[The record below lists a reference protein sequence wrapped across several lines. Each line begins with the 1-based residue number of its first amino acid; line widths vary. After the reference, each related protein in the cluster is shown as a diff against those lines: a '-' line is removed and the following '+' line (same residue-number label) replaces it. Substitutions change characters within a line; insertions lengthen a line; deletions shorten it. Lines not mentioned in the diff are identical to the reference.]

1 MTRCLAAASYLE
13 AFVDGEL
20 PPEKLAEIETHLA
33 CCAVCSARV
42 SFERAVRVSTRRA
55 VKTADV
61 PSAAFRDRI
70 ARMIEAE
77 RERGLS
83 GRDGSRAAASLVTG
97 STADDSSGIMPWRTI
112 LTLAAA
118 AVLVIWG
125 GWRSVSESELAA
137 QAPAQ
142 PQSSQA
148 STSTSTA
155 TLDQLIDEFVDY
167 HSQPRAPEI
176 TEPSQVTTL
185 EPEVGLPVRL
195 LPTLQE
201 DYGARWQGGSI
212 VWVKRDQSAA
222 SLQYS
227 LDGHRITVYVYNS
240 TRFPLRARL
249 EPRVVRNV
257 PVFVGNRRGYSIAA
271 TERGGVGYALATDL
285 GDAESAELVATTV
298 LH

>member
-20 PPEKLAEIETHLA
+20 PPEKLAEVETHLA
-33 CCAVCSARV
+33 CCPACSARV
-42 SFERAVRVSTRRA
+42 SFARAVRVSTQRSVRA
-55 VKTADV
+55 ADV
-61 PSAAFRDRI
+61 PSVAFRDRI

-77 RERGLS
+77 QERTLS
-83 GRDGSRAAASLVTG
+83 RTARGSAADSFVAG
-97 STADDSSGIMPWRTI
+97 PMADDTAGIMPWRTI

-118 AVLVIWG
+118 AALVIWG
-125 GWRSVSESELAA
+125 GWRSASESQRTA
-137 QAPAQ
+137 QAPGQAQ
-142 PQSSQA
+142 MSQA
-148 STSTSTA
+148 SNATSTA

-167 HSQPRAPEI
+167 HSQP
-176 TEPSQVTTL
+176 QVTTL

-195 LPTLQE
+195 LPTLQ
-201 DYGARWQGGSI
+201 DYGAHWQGGGI
-212 VWVKRDQSAA
+212 IWVKRDQSAA

-240 TRFPLRARL
+240 ARFPLRARL

-257 PVFVGNRRGYSIAA
+257 PVFVGTRRGYSIAA

-285 GDAESAELVATTV
+285 DDAESAELVATTV
-298 LH
+298 QTALH

>member
-1 MTRCLAAASYLE
+1 MTQCLAAASYLE

-33 CCAVCSARV
+33 RCPTCSARV
-42 SFERAVRVSTRRA
+42 SFERAVRVSTQRA
-55 VKTADV
+55 VRTADV

-77 RERGLS
+77 RERA
-83 GRDGSRAAASLVTG
+83 RSRAAVG
-97 STADDSSGIMPWRTI
+97 SAADSSVADTVRGDTSGIMPWRTI

-118 AVLVIWG
+118 AALVIWG
-125 GWRSVSESELAA
+125 GWRSVAGSQWAA
-137 QAPAQ
+137 QAPVQAS
-142 PQSSQA
+142 SSQA
-148 STSTSTA
+148 NISTSTD

-167 HSQPRAPEI
+167 HSQPRAPQI

-195 LPTLQE
+195 LPTLQ
-201 DYGARWQGGSI
+201 DYGARWQGGGV
-212 VWVKRDQSAA
+212 VWVKRDSSAA

-227 LDGHRITVYVYNS
+227 LNGHRITVYVYNS
-240 TRFPLRARL
+240 ARFPLRARL

-257 PVFVGNRRGYSIAA
+257 PVFVGTRRGYSIAA

-285 GDAESAELVATTV
+285 GDAESAELVATTA

>member
-1 MTRCLAAASYLE
+1 MTPCLAAASYLE

-20 PPEKLAEIETHLA
+20 PPDKLAEIESHLA
-33 CCAVCSARV
+33 CCPACSARV
-42 SFERAVRVSTRRA
+42 SFERAVRVSTQCA
-55 VKTADV
+55 VRTADV
-61 PSAAFRDRI
+61 PSVAFRDRI
-70 ARMIEAE
+70 ARMIVAE

-83 GRDGSRAAASLVTG
+83 RTAGDGAAESFVAG
-97 STADDSSGIMPWRTI
+97 STADDASGIMPWRTI

-118 AVLVIWG
+118 AALVIWG
-125 GWRSVSESELAA
+125 GWRSVSGSEPTA
-137 QAPAQ
+137 QAPVQAQ
-142 PQSSQA
+142 TSQA

-176 TEPSQVTTL
+176 TEPSQVTKL

-201 DYGARWQGGSI
+201 DYGARWQGGGI
-212 VWVKRDQSAA
+212 IWVKRGQSAA

-257 PVFVGNRRGYSIAA
+257 PVFVGSRRGYSIAA